1 MTWIAIINNFFSPE
15 KFRYI
20 FLFNRKYIIFILFL
34 FPTATYIDSTQ
45 EIFVKLGM
53 ILYMETI
60 SKMAF
65 LDFWLLTLKR
75 YTSFCSESSW
85 AIYITDSWEL
95 DVFIV
100 KVGLPENYCGYSWFL
115 IRIPG
120 SFYTWVGHK

>member
-1 MTWIAIINNFFSPE
+1 M
-15 KFRYI
+15 
-20 FLFNRKYIIFILFL
+20 
-34 FPTATYIDSTQ
+34 TYIDSTQ

-100 KVGLPENYCGYSWFL
+100 KVGLPENYCGYSWDF
-115 IRIPG
+115 
-120 SFYTWVGHK
+120 